1 MQVKKKGKYIM
12 GKIVSY
18 TVEQL
23 KKLPPIDVSSIPD
36 MIDPDIEMDANHD
49 ISDETMN
56 RLIAEKHT
64 LKNKLFKSISIRLNP
79 DTLQKLR
86 SSGKGWQTRLRD
98 AIDKLVKDKV
108 L

>member
-1 MQVKKKGKYIM
+1 ME
-12 GKIVSY
+12 KIVSY
-18 TVEQL
+18 TWDEMDELAKHSKTDWEKLKNMKDTDIDFSDFPELTDEQL
-23 KKLPPIDVSSIPD
+23 KKLRRV
-36 MIDPDIEMDANHD
+36 
-49 ISDETMN
+49 
-56 RLIAEKHT
+56 AEKHT

-79 DTLQKLR
+79 GTLQKLR